1 MNRRT
6 AIKNVIIL
14 GAGAAML
21 ASCQDNPTV
30 ILKNIPLTGS
40 QEKLLAAITEA
51 ILPSTPEFIG
61 AKELESH
68 KFLLMMT
75 DEVTAPEDQSK
86 FMTGMLKFEEACK
99 LKYNTK
105 FIKCTPPL
113 KEEFLLLIEAKTEV
127 AEEVIGFYQIVKR
140 YTIQSFTTSEAYLTQ
155 VRNFSL
161 IPKKYKGC
169 VPVASVL

>member
-14 GAGAAML
+14 GAGAALL

-51 ILPSTPEFIG
+51 IIPSTPEFIG

-75 DEVTAPEDQSK
+75 DDCAAPEEQTK
-86 FMTGMLKFEEACK
+86 FTTGMLQFEELCK
-99 LKYNTK
+99 KKYDTRFVK
-105 FIKCTPPL
+105 LTPEQ
-113 KEEFLLLIEAKTEV
+113 KEEFLLGIESKTEV
-127 AEEVIGFYQIVKR
+127 SEEVIGFYQTVKR
-140 YTIQSFTTSEAYLTQ
+140 HAIQSFTTSEAYLTK
-155 VRNFSL
+155 VKNFSL
-161 IPKKYKGC
+161 IPGKYKGS
-169 VPVASVL
+169 VPVATV